1 MKIFT
6 IKQLII
12 LLLLPLFLS
21 VELYAQQKSIWDRL
35 PDEVRNKNSF
45 KRLEW
50 FYRQRENPDGTF
62 PIDTYYSERSS
73 EIEKQKAQD
82 LEASA
87 FQLQWTKIGPNGILS
102 SASSPHLQWGELS
115 G

>member
-6 IKQLII
+6 AKKLLI

-35 PDEVRNKNSF
+35 PDEVREKNAF

-62 PIDTYYSERSS
+62 PIDTYYSERSK
-73 EIEKQKAQD
+73 EIAKQKQMD
-82 LEASA
+82 LESLASVKN
-87 FQLQWTKIGPNGILS
+87 FSLESWQP
-102 SASSPHLQWGELS
+102 
-115 G
+115 